1 MLFWVIINRDWLKN
15 LKKKLKNCIE
25 IKKSLNATTE
35 FNPATLKFRNLEKSC
50 PRHKKPTS
58 ASGANSNNNRFFNIF
73 SKPKFMLKTSPPS
86 STAST
91 AGGATTASLS
101 QYRKS
106 GNASANLLANGGGG
120 YDSVNNNNN
129 KSPNKKVVDDAID
142 DLGQTNCM
150 QCMAEDNS
158 LNQMAITREQLYNQQ
173 SSPQFKF
180 YILMCSL
187 IFVSIMTVLLI
198 SDLEK

>member
-1 MLFWVIINRDWLKN
+1 
-15 LKKKLKNCIE
+15 
-25 IKKSLNATTE
+25 
-35 FNPATLKFRNLEKSC
+35 
-50 PRHKKPTS
+50 
-58 ASGANSNNNRFFNIF
+58 
-73 SKPKFMLKTSPPS
+73 MLKTSPPS

-91 AGGATTASLS
+91 AGGTTTASLS

-106 GNASANLLANGGGG
+106 GNASANLLANGGGA
-120 YDSVNNNNN
+120 YDSVSNNN